1 MKQLLEQYLKNLTA
15 TSTRG
20 DAREESYYK
29 HLDELIK
36 QYANL
41 QKIKNIDI
49 TILPKKTEAGN
60 PDFRIWDGKNHI
72 TGYIEAKE
80 PSVTNLDYIED
91 TEQLERY
98 LSTFPNFILTN
109 FYEFRVYRNGQKISQ
124 VMIGRPLIAK
134 RLQIAPPV
142 ENIDK
147 FKQLFELFFSF
158 SLPKVQTARSLAIE
172 LAKRTR
178 FLRDEV
184 IA

>member
-98 LSTFPNFILTN
+98 LST
-109 FYEFRVYRNGQKISQ
+109 S
-124 VMIGRPLIAK
+124 
-134 RLQIAPPV
+134 
-142 ENIDK
+142 
-147 FKQLFELFFSF
+147 S
-158 SLPKVQTARSLAIE
+158 
-172 LAKRTR
+172 
-178 FLRDEV
+178 
-184 IA
+184 